1 MIMGEVTPDKLTKTF
16 LKIRAK
22 RSLLSAEF
30 KKEDDKLQQQQD
42 RIKQAMLDHC
52 ERHNVQSVKSS
63 EGLFFTSSKTKY
75 WASDWDAMHTF
86 IKEHNVPELL
96 DKRINQTNMK
106 DFLEENPD
114 KLPDG
119 LEISQET
126 SISVRKK

>member
-1 MIMGEVTPDKLTKTF
+1 MGDITPDKLTKTF

-22 RSLLSAEF
+22 RSLLTAEF
-30 KKEDDKLQQQQD
+30 KKEDDKLQQQLD
-42 RIKQAMLDHC
+42 RVKQAMLDHC

>member
-1 MIMGEVTPDKLTKTF
+1 MTPDKLTKTF

-86 IKEHNVPELL
+86 IKEHIVPELL

>member
-1 MIMGEVTPDKLTKTF
+1 MTPDKLTKTF

-63 EGLFFTSSKTKY
+63 EGLFFTSHKTKY

>member
-1 MIMGEVTPDKLTKTF
+1 MTPDKLTKTF

>member
-1 MIMGEVTPDKLTKTF
+1 MGEDITPDKLTKTF

-22 RSLLSAEF
+22 RSLLTAEF
-30 KKEDDKLQQQQD
+30 KKEDDKLQQQLD
-42 RIKQAMLDHC
+42 RVKQAMLDHC

>member
-1 MIMGEVTPDKLTKTF
+1 MGEVTPDKLTKTF

-22 RSLLSAEF
+22 RSFLSAEF

>member
-1 MIMGEVTPDKLTKTF
+1 MTPDKLTKTF

-106 DFLEENPD
+106 DFLEDNPD

>member
-1 MIMGEVTPDKLTKTF
+1 MGEVTPDKLTKTF

-63 EGLFFTSSKTKY
+63 EGLFFTSNKTKY

-106 DFLEENPD
+106 DFLEDNPD
-114 KLPDG
+114 KVPDG

>member
-1 MIMGEVTPDKLTKTF
+1 MGEVTPDKLTKTF

-52 ERHNVQSVKSS
+52 ERHNVQSGKSS

>member
-1 MIMGEVTPDKLTKTF
+1 MGEVTPDKLTKTF

-22 RSLLSAEF
+22 RSLLAAEF

>member
-106 DFLEENPD
+106 DFLEDNPD

>member
-1 MIMGEVTPDKLTKTF
+1 MGEVTPDKLTKTF

-22 RSLLSAEF
+22 RSLLTAEF

-52 ERHNVQSVKSS
+52 ERHNVQRVKSS
-63 EGLFFTSSKTKY
+63 EGLFFRSSKTKF

>member
-1 MIMGEVTPDKLTKTF
+1 MTPDKLTKTF
-16 LKIRAK
+16 LKIRPN

-75 WASDWDAMHTF
+75 WASDWDAKHTF
-86 IKEHNVPELL
+86 IK
-96 DKRINQTNMK
+96 
-106 DFLEENPD
+106 
-114 KLPDG
+114 
-119 LEISQET
+119 
-126 SISVRKK
+126 

>member
-1 MIMGEVTPDKLTKTF
+1 MGEVTPDKLTKTF

>member
-1 MIMGEVTPDKLTKTF
+1 MGEVTPDKLTKTF

-106 DFLEENPD
+106 DFLEDNPD
-114 KLPDG
+114 KVPDG

>member
-1 MIMGEVTPDKLTKTF
+1 MGEVTPDKLTKTF

-52 ERHNVQSVKSS
+52 ERHNVQSVNRS
-63 EGLFFTSSKTKY
+63 EGLFFTSNKSKF

-96 DKRINQTNMK
+96 DKRLNQTNIRE
-106 DFLEENPD
+106 FLEENPT
-114 KLPDG
+114 LVPDA
-119 LEISQET
+119 LNTET
-126 SISVRKK
+126 ELVISVRKK

>member
-1 MIMGEVTPDKLTKTF
+1 MGEVPPDKLTKTF

>member
-1 MIMGEVTPDKLTKTF
+1 MTPDKLTKTF

-119 LEISQET
+119 LGISQET

>member
-1 MIMGEVTPDKLTKTF
+1 MGEVTPDKLTKTF
-16 LKIRAK
+16 LKLRAK

>member
-1 MIMGEVTPDKLTKTF
+1 MTPDKLTKTF

-106 DFLEENPD
+106 DFLEDNPD
-114 KLPDG
+114 KVPDG

>member
-1 MIMGEVTPDKLTKTF
+1 MGEVTPDKLTKTF

-30 KKEDDKLQQQQD
+30 KKEADKLQQQQD

-96 DKRINQTNMK
+96 DKRINQTNVK
-106 DFLEENPD
+106 QFLEENPD
-114 KLPDG
+114 LMPKG
-119 LEISQET
+119 LNQDTEY
-126 SISVRKK
+126 SIVVRKK